1 MLGLSGLPSALD
13 ELSHCAWLFQNSGSE
28 AQGPKCWLRAS
39 QYEVMET
46 DLEFK
51 SVWDEGFQF
60 CEQFHVQVIWLRKQ
74 HLKYCPTMI
83 WACRQQWATVY
94 WALTLPLIFF
104 LLKIWPGSYPSL
116 GLSLPLCMTRQLG
129 WMGRLQGPFIPI
141 ARPHPFQ
148 NQAARKTHVFLWKTW
163 VLDSVPEVLRS
174 WGTVGS
180 EDQNGLR
187 SWSVLQV
194 LTVFQTTVDCFGGRQ
209 CSLCF
214 PGVWHW
220 KLWSAHLL
228 GRPRWGVRIAP
239 GSLFTIQPWWHSSL
253 RRERPTEEVQLECG
267 GWSLAKLGLFQGEVK
282 EMLTFRGLR
291 DHDSWL

>member
-1 MLGLSGLPSALD
+1 MEEMQGKSGSFLLLCSHAGVVRTPVCTGWIEPLCLAVSEQWLWSSGAQMLTESFSVWGDGDRLRIQVCVRWRVSVLWTVSRPGHMTKETAPKILSYNDLGLQATMGHCVLSPNSASD
-13 ELSHCAWLFQNSGSE
+13 
-28 AQGPKCWLRAS
+28 
-39 QYEVMET
+39 
-46 DLEFK
+46 
-51 SVWDEGFQF
+51 
-60 CEQFHVQVIWLRKQ
+60 
-74 HLKYCPTMI
+74 
-83 WACRQQWATVY
+83 
-94 WALTLPLIFF
+94 FF

-148 NQAARKTHVFLWKTW
+148 NQAVRKTHVFLWKTW

-267 GWSLAKLGLFQGEVK
+267 DGA
-282 EMLTFRGLR
+282 
-291 DHDSWL
+291 